1 MGPWAE
7 AVLKA
12 VGGAPSELA
21 VEDFRGEAGLVTA
34 QVDGRTVTLAAPT
47 IRPRLWAAFVGN
59 ARGPLERAVRGE
71 VQSEQLLQLMSHDWE
86 EPLVPR
92 GIVRVCSCDGGDCE
106 HSAALGAALAAAV
119 DEDPAV
125 LLRWRG
131 CLDGRRADDD
141 EPWRG
146 GTLPSL
152 PTPARRPPQSA
163 PQRFGA
169 SGVRIG
175 DEDLVE
181 TLVRAYTDLG

>member
-21 VEDFRGEAGLVTA
+21 VEDFRVEAGLVTA
-34 QVDGRTVTLAAPT
+34 QVDGCAATLSAPT
-47 IRPRLWAAFVGN
+47 IRPRLWAAVVGN

-106 HSAALGAALAAAV
+106 HSAALGAALGA
-119 DEDPAV
+119 D
-125 LLRWRG
+125 LRI
-131 CLDGRRADDD
+131 A
-141 EPWRG
+141 
-146 GTLPSL
+146 
-152 PTPARRPPQSA
+152 
-163 PQRFGA
+163 
-169 SGVRIG
+169 
-175 DEDLVE
+175 
-181 TLVRAYTDLG
+181 TLVRDQLILADPRREPAPTRGVSSNRRPRR